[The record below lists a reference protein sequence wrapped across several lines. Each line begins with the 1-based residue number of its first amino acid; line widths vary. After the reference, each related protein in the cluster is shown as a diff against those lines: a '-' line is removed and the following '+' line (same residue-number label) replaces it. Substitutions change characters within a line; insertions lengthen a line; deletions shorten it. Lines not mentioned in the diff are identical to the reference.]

1 MEVVTISAGGDL
13 LSQVDPYIRHRA
25 NLEASTQSRSRKGAH
40 FFSNKVENI
49 SPGGGGG
56 GARGAPASCAPAL
69 DIEQTLK
76 QTQLRGSRV

>member
-56 GARGAPASCAPAL
+56 RARCAPAL